1 MQKYL
6 HIWKKSCT
14 FAAQNCKNNK
24 KCTIMA
30 VLEREAIY
38 TNMPVVAGI
47 VGKRTISDKKWNS
60 LHTIEELDAALE
72 TIIEKSFKS

>member
-1 MQKYL
+1 MV
-6 HIWKKSCT
+6 
-14 FAAQNCKNNK
+14 
-24 KCTIMA
+24 

-38 TNMPVVAGI
+38 TDMPVVAGI